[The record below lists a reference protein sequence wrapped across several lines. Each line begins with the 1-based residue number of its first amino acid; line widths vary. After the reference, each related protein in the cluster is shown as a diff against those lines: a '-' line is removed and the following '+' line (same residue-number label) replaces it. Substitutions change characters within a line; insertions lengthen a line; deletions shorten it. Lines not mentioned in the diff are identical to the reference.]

1 MDNSV
6 YLLSIKVYP
15 IQLVEKLNTF
25 CIINA
30 LRRFLSIRGPV
41 RQFRSDRGT
50 NFVGAVNELQLVH
63 QFVEKPLV
71 QTFLQNNECT
81 WMFYPPHALYFGGA
95 WERMIGVTR
104 RILDSMFLRN
114 GMKGLT
120 HDTLST
126 FLAEVCATV
135 NSRPLTT
142 ITEDASDLS
151 ILTPAMILTQ
161 KVGHLPESLPTIV
174 PKELYKSQCRFV
186 QTLADESL
194 RSNSR
199 R

>member
-1 MDNSV
+1 
-6 YLLSIKVYP
+6 
-15 IQLVEKLNTF
+15 
-25 CIINA
+25 
-30 LRRFLSIRGPV
+30 
-41 RQFRSDRGT
+41 
-50 NFVGAVNELQLVH
+50 
-63 QFVEKPLV
+63 
-71 QTFLQNNECT
+71 
-81 WMFYPPHALYFGGA
+81 MFYFPHASHFGGA

-104 RILDSMFLRN
+104 RLLDSMFLRN

-135 NSRPLTT
+135 NSRPLAT